1 MNGLKNYE
9 EVKDR
14 IPLFWEKHP
23 SGRIATTIISD
34 LTDINTIV
42 FRADL
47 YSDKDDPT
55 PFSTGYASETV
66 GDGGMANKFSHVE
79 NCETSAIGRAL
90 SNANLYNRNMPRPSA
105 EEMAKVKRGE
115 NEKKGEP
122 FLTVDPE
129 EKKEPIQADTLKR
142 CTSMALKLDEVRGEE
157 WSIYREKHPKY
168 KETQKNAESAERFL
182 KALIHEQELELKSSA
197 GVE

>member
-66 GDGGMANKFSHVE
+66 GVGGMANKFSHVE

>member
-47 YSDKDDPT
+47 YSDKDDAT

-66 GDGGMANKFSHVE
+66 GVGGMANKFSHVE

-115 NEKKGEP
+115 NANKGEP
-122 FLTVDPE
+122 FLTEEPE
-129 EKKEPIQADTLKR
+129 AKKEPIQADTLKR

-168 KETQKNAESAERFL
+168 KETQKNAESAEKFL
-182 KALIHEQELELKSSA
+182 KALIQEQELELRSSA